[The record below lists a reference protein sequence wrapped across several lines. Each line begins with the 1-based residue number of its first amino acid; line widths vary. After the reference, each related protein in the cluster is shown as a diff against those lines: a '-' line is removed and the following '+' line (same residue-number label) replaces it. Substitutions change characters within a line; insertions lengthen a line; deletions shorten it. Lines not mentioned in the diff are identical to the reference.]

1 MVNANGAEWVIF
13 LWLLLLTAEVGGSSP
28 PLLTIQSPDGDIVDC
43 VLREN
48 QPAFQHPLLKN
59 HKLQEPPTHVPNMFV
74 NEAQMGYNL
83 QVWHQSGRRCPEGS
97 IPIRR
102 VASKHNGTSSSSV
115 ISERTKSH
123 EYVIGAMENKPK
135 IYGTEVTMNVW
146 HPVIEGF
153 NEFSLGQIW
162 LTSGSYDDRDLNSI
176 EAGWQV
182 YPDFYNDSQPRL
194 FIFWTTDAYNL
205 TGGYNLRTGG
215 FVQTSK
221 EIMVE
226 GAISQT
232 SILGGDQV
240 DLTIRIWKDTK
251 SKSWWL
257 GIIIGRNVLEPVGY
271 WPASLFTIQTDYAAI
286 VQWGGE
292 ITNKN
297 EYGRH
302 TKTQMGSGYFPDSGR
317 GKVAYMRNLKIALT
331 ESEFQPLQNLTVGAT
346 HPEYYRGEKLNDT
359 CFYYGGPQQLNS
371 KAAHPMLD
379 YTILYFTFVLFLLF

>member
-176 EAGWQV
+176 EAGWQ
-182 YPDFYNDSQPRL
+182 
-194 FIFWTTDAYNL
+194 TDAYNL

-379 YTILYFTFVLFLLF
+379 YTILLVNFSLAY